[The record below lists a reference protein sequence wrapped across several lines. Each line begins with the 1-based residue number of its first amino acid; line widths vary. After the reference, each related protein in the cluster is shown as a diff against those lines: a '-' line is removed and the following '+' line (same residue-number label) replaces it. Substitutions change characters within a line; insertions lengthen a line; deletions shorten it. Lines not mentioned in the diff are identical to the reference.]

1 MMTERKKYLFDETGQ
16 QQLSTRAKESTGNS
30 DEIQSVSPNLRIETR
45 GDMAHIIQFIEID
58 ILMEIGASLENDA
71 NLLLNDRPNVGI
83 DGVVVLADIVL
94 FIRCDTQDVY
104 EVKTK
109 RKSYPC
115 CSESCPR

>member
-1 MMTERKKYLFDETGQ
+1 MTTERKKYLFDETGQ
-16 QQLSTRAKESTGNS
+16 QQFSTRAKESTGNS

-83 DGVVVLADIVL
+83 DSVVVLADIVL

-109 RKSYPC
+109 RKSYPY